1 MLFKSLT
8 NMNGGNR
15 IGKMGLRIGQVA
27 KLSGLSVRTIDY
39 YTRCRLLQVER
50 SSSNYRLYSDDVL
63 ETLKKIS
70 ILKQQR
76 LTIAEIRKELFLEK
90 KTEIGN
96 RKSDDTNCRIRLQR
110 KISRLNQVLESAS
123 EEERNLVYK
132 ELEDRISGI
141 MARLK
146 NR

>member
-1 MLFKSLT
+1 
-8 NMNGGNR
+8 MNGGNR